1 MINLFANRWTVR
13 VYGFD
18 FSCYNIFMNKTI
30 IDKIIKFRNDR
41 DWKQFHTPE
50 NLAKSILIE
59 AGELLEEFQWQSK
72 EKNKDNLKAELA
84 DVLIYCVLLA
94 DHYKLD
100 LETIIQD
107 KLLENEKKYPVNLV
121 KGKSKKYNEYK

>member
-1 MINLFANRWTVR
+1 MDRKLIHKV
-13 VYGFD
+13 
-18 FSCYNIFMNKTI
+18 
-30 IDKIIKFRNDR
+30 IKFRDER

-84 DVLIYCVLLA
+84 DVLIYCILLA

-107 KLLENEKKYPVNLV
+107 KLLENEKKYPVKLV
-121 KGKSKKYNEYK
+121 KGKSKKYSEYK

>member
-1 MINLFANRWTVR
+1 MIKNLIKKILEFR
-13 VYGFD
+13 
-18 FSCYNIFMNKTI
+18 
-30 IDKIIKFRNDR
+30 DKR
-41 DWKQFHTPE
+41 DWKKFHTPE

-59 AGELLEEFQWQSK
+59 AGELLEEFQWQSN

-84 DVLIYCVLLA
+84 DVLIYCILLA
-94 DHYKLD
+94 DHYNLD

-107 KLLENEKKYPVNLV
+107 KLIENEKKYPVKLV

>member
-1 MINLFANRWTVR
+1 MDTKLIQ
-13 VYGFD
+13 
-18 FSCYNIFMNKTI
+18 
-30 IDKIIKFRNDR
+30 KIIKFRDER

-59 AGELLEEFQWQSK
+59 AGELLEEFQWQSN
-72 EKNKDNLKAELA
+72 EKNKENLKAELA
-84 DVLIYCVLLA
+84 DVLIYCILLA

-100 LETIIQD
+100 LETIIEA

>member
-1 MINLFANRWTVR
+1 MKLNLIKKILEFR
-13 VYGFD
+13 
-18 FSCYNIFMNKTI
+18 
-30 IDKIIKFRNDR
+30 DKR
-41 DWKQFHTPE
+41 DWKKFHTPE

-59 AGELLEEFQWQSK
+59 AGELLEEFQWQSN

-84 DVLIYCVLLA
+84 DVLIYCILLA
-94 DHYKLD
+94 DHYNLD

-107 KLLENEKKYPVNLV
+107 KLIENEKKYPVKLV

>member
-1 MINLFANRWTVR
+1 MDR
-13 VYGFD
+13 
-18 FSCYNIFMNKTI
+18 KT
-30 IDKIIKFRNDR
+30 IDKIIKFRDDR

-72 EKNKDNLKAELA
+72 EKNMDNLKAELA
-84 DVLIYCVLLA
+84 DVLIYCILLA
-94 DHYKLD
+94 DHYKFD
-100 LETIIQD
+100 LETIINE

-121 KGKSKKYNEYK
+121 KGKSKKYSEYK

>member
-1 MINLFANRWTVR
+1 MDTKLIQ
-13 VYGFD
+13 
-18 FSCYNIFMNKTI
+18 
-30 IDKIIKFRNDR
+30 KIIKFRDER

-72 EKNKDNLKAELA
+72 EKNKENLEAELA
-84 DVLIYCVLLA
+84 DVLIYCILLA

-100 LETIIQD
+100 LETIIEA

-121 KGKSKKYNEYK
+121 KGKSKKYSEYK

>member
-1 MINLFANRWTVR
+1 
-13 VYGFD
+13 
-18 FSCYNIFMNKTI
+18 MNKKI
-30 IDKIIKFRNDR
+30 IKQIIKFRDER
-41 DWKQFHTPE
+41 QWKQFHSAE

-72 EKNKDNLKAELA
+72 EKDIKNLKKELA

-94 DHYKLD
+94 EHYQLD
-100 LETIIQD
+100 IDEIIQE
-107 KLLENEKKYPVNLV
+107 KINENKNKYPVKLV

>member
-1 MINLFANRWTVR
+1 
-13 VYGFD
+13 
-18 FSCYNIFMNKTI
+18 MNKKLI
-30 IDKIIKFRNDR
+30 KRILKFRDQR

-72 EKNKDNLKAELA
+72 EKSISNLKKELA
-84 DVLIYCVLLA
+84 DVLIYCILLTE
-94 DHYKLD
+94 HYQLD
-100 LETIIQD
+100 INEIIQE
-107 KLLENEKKYPVNLV
+107 KINENEIKYPVKLV

>member
-1 MINLFANRWTVR
+1 
-13 VYGFD
+13 
-18 FSCYNIFMNKTI
+18 MNEKL
-30 IDKIIKFRNDR
+30 IDKILRFRDER
-41 DWKQFHTPE
+41 DWKKFHTPE

-59 AGELLEEFQWQSK
+59 SAELLEEFQWQSK
-72 EKNKDNLKAELA
+72 EKNFNNLKNELA

-100 LETIIQD
+100 LEEIIEA
-107 KLLENEKKYPVNLV
+107 KLKENEKKYPKDLV

>member
-1 MINLFANRWTVR
+1 MIKNLIKKILEFR
-13 VYGFD
+13 
-18 FSCYNIFMNKTI
+18 
-30 IDKIIKFRNDR
+30 DKR

-59 AGELLEEFQWQSK
+59 AGELLEEFQWQSN

-84 DVLIYCVLLA
+84 DVLIYCILLA
-94 DHYKLD
+94 DHYNLD

-107 KLLENEKKYPVNLV
+107 KLIENEKKYPVKLV

>member
-1 MINLFANRWTVR
+1 
-13 VYGFD
+13 
-18 FSCYNIFMNKTI
+18 MNEQLIQKI
-30 IDKIIKFRNDR
+30 IDFRDKR

-94 DHYKLD
+94 HHYNLD
-100 LETIIQD
+100 LETIIQE
-107 KLLENEKKYPVNLV
+107 KIIENEKKYPVKLV

>member
-1 MINLFANRWTVR
+1 MDR
-13 VYGFD
+13 
-18 FSCYNIFMNKTI
+18 KT
-30 IDKIIKFRNDR
+30 IDKIIKFRDDR

-72 EKNKDNLKAELA
+72 EKNMGNLKAELA
-84 DVLIYCVLLA
+84 DVLIYCILLA

-100 LETIIQD
+100 LENIIQE

-121 KGKSKKYNEYK
+121 KGKSKKYSEYK

>member
-1 MINLFANRWTVR
+1 MKQKLIKR
-13 VYGFD
+13 
-18 FSCYNIFMNKTI
+18 I
-30 IDKIIKFRNDR
+30 IEFRDKR
-41 DWKQFHTPE
+41 DWKQFHTPD

-84 DVLIYCVLLA
+84 DVLIYCILLA
-94 DHYKLD
+94 DHYNLD

-107 KLLENEKKYPVNLV
+107 KLIENEKKYPINLV

>member
-1 MINLFANRWTVR
+1 
-13 VYGFD
+13 
-18 FSCYNIFMNKTI
+18 MNEKL
-30 IDKIIKFRNDR
+30 IDKILRFRDER
-41 DWKQFHTPE
+41 DWKKFHSPE

-59 AGELLEEFQWQSK
+59 SAELLEEFQWQSK
-72 EKNKDNLKAELA
+72 EKNFNNLKNELA

-100 LETIIQD
+100 LEEIIEA
-107 KLLENEKKYPVNLV
+107 KIIENEKKYPKDLV

>member
-1 MINLFANRWTVR
+1 MDR
-13 VYGFD
+13 
-18 FSCYNIFMNKTI
+18 KT
-30 IDKIIKFRNDR
+30 IDKIINFRNDR

-72 EKNKDNLKAELA
+72 EKNKENLKAELA
-84 DVLIYCVLLA
+84 DVLIYCILLA
-94 DHYKLD
+94 DHYKFG
-100 LETIIQD
+100 LETIINE

>member
-1 MINLFANRWTVR
+1 
-13 VYGFD
+13 
-18 FSCYNIFMNKTI
+18 MNQKFI
-30 IDKIIKFRNDR
+30 KKIIEFRDKR

-72 EKNKDNLKAELA
+72 EKNIDNLKAELA
-84 DVLIYCVLLA
+84 DVIIYCILLA
-94 DHYKLD
+94 DHYNFD
-100 LETIIQD
+100 LETIIND

-121 KGKSKKYNEYK
+121 KGKSKKYSEYK

>member
-1 MINLFANRWTVR
+1 
-13 VYGFD
+13 
-18 FSCYNIFMNKTI
+18 MNKQLI
-30 IDKIIKFRNDR
+30 KKIIEFRDKR

-72 EKNKDNLKAELA
+72 EKSKDNLKAELA
-84 DVLIYCVLLA
+84 DVLIYCFLLT
-94 DHYKLD
+94 DHYNLD

-107 KLLENEKKYPVNLV
+107 KILENEKKYPVNLV

>member
-1 MINLFANRWTVR
+1 
-13 VYGFD
+13 
-18 FSCYNIFMNKTI
+18 MNQKFI
-30 IDKIIKFRNDR
+30 KKIIEFRDKR

-72 EKNKDNLKAELA
+72 EKNMDNLKAELA
-84 DVLIYCVLLA
+84 DVLIYCILLA

-100 LETIIQD
+100 LETIIHD

-121 KGKSKKYNEYK
+121 KGKSKKYSEYK

>member
-1 MINLFANRWTVR
+1 
-13 VYGFD
+13 
-18 FSCYNIFMNKTI
+18 MNKSI
-30 IDKIIKFRNDR
+30 IDKIIKFRNER

-59 AGELLEEFQWQSK
+59 AGELLEEFQWQAK

-84 DVLIYCVLLA
+84 DVLIYCILLA

>member
-1 MINLFANRWTVR
+1 MIKNLIKKILEFR
-13 VYGFD
+13 
-18 FSCYNIFMNKTI
+18 
-30 IDKIIKFRNDR
+30 DKR

-59 AGELLEEFQWQSK
+59 AGELLEEFQWQSN

-84 DVLIYCVLLA
+84 DVLIYCILLA
-94 DHYKLD
+94 DHYNLD

-107 KLLENEKKYPVNLV
+107 KLIELQHKTNR
-121 KGKSKKYNEYK
+121 YNH

>member
-1 MINLFANRWTVR
+1 
-13 VYGFD
+13 
-18 FSCYNIFMNKTI
+18 MNKDLI
-30 IDKIIKFRNDR
+30 SKIIEFRNNR

-59 AGELLEEFQWQSK
+59 ASELLEQYQWQSK
-72 EKNKDNLKAELA
+72 EKNLDNVKAELA
-84 DVLIYCVLLA
+84 DVLIYCMLLA

-100 LETIIQD
+100 LNKIIED
-107 KLLENEKKYPVNLV
+107 KLVENGKKYPIELV